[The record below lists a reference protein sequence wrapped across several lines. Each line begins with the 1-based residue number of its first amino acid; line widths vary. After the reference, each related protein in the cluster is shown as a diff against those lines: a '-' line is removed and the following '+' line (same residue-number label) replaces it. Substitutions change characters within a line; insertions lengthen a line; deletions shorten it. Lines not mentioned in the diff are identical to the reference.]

1 MLYTCTVAAQ
11 VSVIS
16 LGPKG
21 CIARAKDGSRGASD
35 AAKVKVVDTIGAGD
49 CFTAGFLYA
58 YLHVSAGTVSVYLL
72 PSCSFPRLPFCI
84 AFMDAL
90 QQFA

>member
-1 MLYTCTVAAQ
+1 VKRRKLSLLTAVPIHMFVQ

-35 AAKVKVVDTIGAGD
+35 AAKVTVVDTIGAGD

-58 YLHVSAGTVSVYLL
+58 YLHVSDT
-72 PSCSFPRLPFCI
+72 
-84 AFMDAL
+84 
-90 QQFA
+90 

>member
-1 MLYTCTVAAQ
+1 MQ

-21 CIARAKDGSRGASD
+21 CIARAKDGTKGSSD

-58 YLHVSAGTVSVYLL
+58 YLHVSVRGHYRNGAVRPY
-72 PSCSFPRLPFCI
+72 RL
-84 AFMDAL
+84 
-90 QQFA
+90 